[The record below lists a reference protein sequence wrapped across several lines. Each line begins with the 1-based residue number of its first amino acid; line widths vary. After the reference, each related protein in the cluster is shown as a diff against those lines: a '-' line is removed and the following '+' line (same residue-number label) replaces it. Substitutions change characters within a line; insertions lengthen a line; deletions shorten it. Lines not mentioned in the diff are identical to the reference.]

1 MNKGKYKAVG
11 TEGTLFPLEEQR
23 SERKKRAY
31 PYRSLNP
38 KKKGGSTN
46 SLWCARVERL
56 SKKYFTVPSD
66 FRIFAKSNQCP
77 Q

>member
-1 MNKGKYKAVG
+1 MSKGKYIQPIG

-46 SLWCARVERL
+46 SLWMEL
-56 SKKYFTVPSD
+56 YPEPKKRTGGTLPDDGGLF
-66 FRIFAKSNQCP
+66 K
-77 Q
+77 